1 MQWNKNDFGSRPEYV
16 TGNMMEKAL
25 PYFEWTTEQMVSHI
39 SGHVLEVGSGVGNAT
54 PYIARCPNVQK
65 CTAVDID
72 PHAHTIAAKQQNDR
86 MEFICSD
93 FHALPKN
100 SFNSLVCANTI
111 EHIED
116 DNEAVRAMYSLL
128 RPGGTIAL
136 LMPAHQFLYS
146 RYDHE
151 AGHYRRYT
159 KASMRA
165 LLQQSGFTID
175 EVFYFNMSAAVGWF
189 LINRCL
195 QKSGTNRSTFAGAAG
210 LFAKYIMPANAWLE
224 RQIRPL
230 FGLSV
235 IGLATKPVTGNAAT
249 SGAHA

>member
-1 MQWNKNDFGSRPEYV
+1 
-16 TGNMMEKAL
+16 MEKAL

-39 SGHVLEVGSGVGNAT
+39 SGHVLEVGCGVGNAT
-54 PYIARCPNVQK
+54 PYIAGCPNVQK

-72 PHAHTIAAKQQNDR
+72 THALAIAAKQQNER

-93 FHALPKN
+93 FHALAKN
-100 SFNSLVCANTI
+100 SFDSLVCANTI

-128 RPGGTIAL
+128 RPGGKIAL

-159 KASMRA
+159 KASMQA
-165 LLQQSGFTID
+165 VLKQAEFTID
-175 EVFYFNMSAAVGWF
+175 DVFYFNMSAAVGWF
-189 LINRCL
+189 LINTCL
-195 QKSGTNRSTFAGAAG
+195 QKSGTDRGTFSGAAG
-210 LFAKYIMPANAWLE
+210 IFATYIMPLNIWIE
-224 RQIRPL
+224 RKFRPP

-235 IGLATKPVTGNAAT
+235 IGLATKPVIGNAAT